1 MRARLTFL
9 GKGAVEI
16 ARSLEPD
23 NIPGIS
29 LRAKNGELVI
39 EFSAKRAGTL
49 LATADDIL
57 MNIKVAEE
65 TLNSADESSN

>member
-9 GKGAVEI
+9 GKGAEDI

-29 LRAKNGELVI
+29 LRAKNDELVI